1 MRPRY
6 LGGGGVVG
14 TGPSP
19 GSDGRTTVGI
29 VIGVSVCGGIGPAPS
44 GSIVAGTGP
53 VGDVGLV
60 GLVGDVDVVSVGLGS
75 VVVGVVVVVVVGVVV
90 VVLGRSWTLVR
101 GTQVYSG
108 SGTNPGGTT
117 AVSGTAGTGGGGW

>member
-1 MRPRY
+1 MRPCY
-6 LGGGGVVG
+6 LYGVGVVG
-14 TGPSP
+14 TGPGP
-19 GSDGRTTVGI
+19 GPGGRTVVGM
-29 VIGVSVCGGIGPAPS
+29 VVGVSVWGASGPAPS
-44 GSIVAGTGP
+44 GSTTVVGTGT
-53 VGDVGLV
+53 VGDV

-75 VVVGVVVVVVVGVVV
+75 VVVGVVVVGVVV

-117 AVSGTAGTGGGGW
+117 AVSGATGGVGAGR

>member
-1 MRPRY
+1 
-6 LGGGGVVG
+6 
-14 TGPSP
+14 
-19 GSDGRTTVGI
+19 

-53 VGDVGLV
+53 VGDVELV

-90 VVLGRSWTLVR
+90 VVLGRS
-101 GTQVYSG
+101 
-108 SGTNPGGTT
+108 
-117 AVSGTAGTGGGGW
+117 

>member
-1 MRPRY
+1 VGIVVGVSGVAAGVSVW
-6 LGGGGVVG
+6 GGSGPGPSGSTTVVG
-14 TGPSP
+14 TG
-19 GSDGRTTVGI
+19 V
-29 VIGVSVCGGIGPAPS
+29 
-44 GSIVAGTGP
+44 

-60 GLVGDVDVVSVGLGS
+60 GDVGVTSVGLGS
-75 VVVGVVVVVVVGVVV
+75 VVVVVVVVVGVVV

-117 AVSGTAGTGGGGW
+117 WAVSGVAGAGAGGW

>member
-1 MRPRY
+1 M
-6 LGGGGVVG
+6 
-14 TGPSP
+14 
-19 GSDGRTTVGI
+19 I
-29 VIGVSVCGGIGPAPS
+29 GGIGPAPS
-44 GSIVAGTGP
+44 GSIVTGTGV
-53 VGDVGLV
+53 VGDVELV

-90 VVLGRSWTLVR
+90 VVLGRCCTLVR

-117 AVSGTAGTGGGGW
+117 AVSGAVGAGGGGW

>member
-1 MRPRY
+1 
-6 LGGGGVVG
+6 
-14 TGPSP
+14 
-19 GSDGRTTVGI
+19 

-44 GSIVAGTGP
+44 GSTVAGTGV

-60 GLVGDVDVVSVGLGS
+60 GDVEVVSVGLGPVVVGV
-75 VVVGVVVVVVVGVVV
+75 VVVGVVVVVVVGVVDV
-90 VVLGRSWTLVR
+90 VRGRSWTLVR

-117 AVSGTAGTGGGGW
+117 AVSGVTGAWAGGA